1 MRLHKRLLIAALQ
14 GLLMPEFE
22 YKLVMFGFSALCE
35 DLEEVKRRLS
45 LYPKER
51 AEFENGEECFLIDL
65 KTREQIPIVLENG
78 AFKVGK

>member
-1 MRLHKRLLIAALQ
+1 ME
-14 GLLMPEFE
+14 EFS

-51 AEFENGEECFLIDL
+51 YELENSDECFLIDL
-65 KTREQIPIVLENG
+65 DTRNSYPIILEG
-78 AFKVGK
+78 ERFVIQGLES